1 MAQQSL
7 ARRLL
12 FPIALVTGLMVT
24 SSLLYDHAR
33 TIQNPALHRG
43 LAHLSAIVM
52 FASIWLGAFIAHPIA
67 FFRGAG
73 YGERMLAGTAT
84 AMIWSAT
91 VLTRF
96 IGIYSA
102 GEFVFLFFHH
112 LVLGA
117 PVVSLLC
124 AAISE
129 IVCRL
134 IARRK
139 TGGQTF
145 RVFAWQSTL
154 TLAVSLAL
162 VVTMLWKGGH
172 TYYYWYMDLYTK
184 LFL

>member
-1 MAQQSL
+1 MKQNL

-12 FPIALVTGLMVT
+12 FPVALVTGLMVV
-24 SSLLYDHAR
+24 SSLMYDQAR
-33 TIQNPALHRG
+33 TIDNHILHRG
-43 LAHLSAIVM
+43 LAHAGAAGM
-52 FASIWLGAFIAHPIA
+52 FISIWLGAFIAHPIA

-73 YGERMLAGTAT
+73 YGERILAGTAT
-84 AMIWSAT
+84 AMIWSTT
-91 VLTRF
+91 VLAGF
-96 IGIYSA
+96 IGIYSP
-102 GEFVFLFFHH
+102 GEFLFLFFHH

-124 AAISE
+124 MAISE
-129 IVCRL
+129 IVCRM

-139 TGGQTF
+139 TGDETL

-154 TLAVSLAL
+154 TLAVSLTL

-172 TYYYWYMDLYTK
+172 TYYYGYMDLYTK

>member
-1 MAQQSL
+1 MKQSL

-12 FPIALVTGLMVT
+12 FPVALVTGLMVA
-24 SSLLYDHAR
+24 SSLMYDQAR
-33 TIQNPALHRG
+33 TIENQILHRG

-52 FASIWLGAFIAHPIA
+52 FATIWLGAFIAHPIA

-91 VLTRF
+91 VLARF
-96 IGIYSA
+96 IGIYSP
-102 GEFVFLFFHH
+102 GEFLFLFFHH

-124 AAISE
+124 MAISE
-129 IVCRL
+129 IVCRAV
-134 IARRK
+134 ARRK
-139 TGGQTF
+139 TGDETL

-154 TLAVSLAL
+154 TLTISLTL

-172 TYYYWYMDLYTK
+172 TYYYWYLDLYTK

>member
-1 MAQQSL
+1 
-7 ARRLL
+7 
-12 FPIALVTGLMVT
+12 MVA
-24 SSLLYDHAR
+24 SSQVYDFAR
-33 TIQNPALHRG
+33 TIENPARHRG

-67 FFRGAG
+67 FFRGAR

-96 IGIYSA
+96 IGIYSP

-124 AAISE
+124 ASISE
-129 IVCRL
+129 IVCRA
-134 IARRK
+134 ITRRR
-139 TGGQTF
+139 TDDSAF

-154 TLAVSLAL
+154 TLAVSLTL

>member
-1 MAQQSL
+1 MKQSL

-12 FPIALVTGLMVT
+12 FPIALVTGLMVA
-24 SSLLYDHAR
+24 SSLVYDFAR
-33 TIQNPALHRG
+33 TVENPALHRG
-43 LAHLSAIVM
+43 LAHAGAAAM
-52 FASIWLGAFIAHPIA
+52 FVSIWLGAFIAHPIA

-73 YGERMLAGTAT
+73 YGERMLAGTVT

-91 VLTRF
+91 VLARF
-96 IGIYSA
+96 IGIYSP

-117 PVVSLLC
+117 PLVSLLC
-124 AAISE
+124 TAISE
-129 IVCRL
+129 IVCRA
-134 IARRK
+134 ITRRR
-139 TGGQTF
+139 TDDPAF

-154 TLAVSLAL
+154 TLAVSLTL

-184 LFL
+184 FFL

>member
-1 MAQQSL
+1 MKQSL

-12 FPIALVTGLMVT
+12 FPVALVTGLMVA
-24 SSLLYDHAR
+24 SSLMYDQAR
-33 TIQNPALHRG
+33 TIENQILHRG

-84 AMIWSAT
+84 AMIWSAA
-91 VLTRF
+91 VLARF
-96 IGIYSA
+96 IGIYSPA
-102 GEFVFLFFHH
+102 EFLFLFFHH

-124 AAISE
+124 MAISE
-129 IVCRL
+129 IVCRAV
-134 IARRK
+134 ARRK
-139 TGGQTF
+139 TGDETL

-154 TLAVSLAL
+154 TLAISLTL

-184 LFL
+184 LFI

>member
-1 MAQQSL
+1 MKQSMV
-7 ARRLL
+7 RRLL

-24 SSLLYDHAR
+24 SSLLYDNAR
-33 TIQNPALHRG
+33 TIHNPTLHRG

-73 YGERMLAGTAT
+73 YTERMLAGTAT

-91 VLTRF
+91 VLARF
-96 IGIYSA
+96 SGIYPPE
-102 GEFVFLFFHH
+102 EFLFLFFHH

-117 PVVSLLC
+117 PVVALLC
-124 AAISE
+124 MALSE
-129 IVCRL
+129 IVCRA
-134 IARRK
+134 IVRRK
-139 TGGQTF
+139 TGDQTL

-154 TLAVSLAL
+154 TLVVSLAL

-172 TYYYWYMDLYTK
+172 TYYYGYMDLYTK

>member
-1 MAQQSL
+1 MKQSL

-12 FPIALVTGLMVT
+12 FPVALVTGLMVA
-24 SSLLYDHAR
+24 SSLMYDQAR
-33 TIQNPALHRG
+33 TIENQILHRG

-52 FASIWLGAFIAHPIA
+52 FATIWLGAFIAHPIA

-91 VLTRF
+91 VLARF
-96 IGIYSA
+96 IGIYSP
-102 GEFVFLFFHH
+102 GEFLFLFFHH

-124 AAISE
+124 MAISE
-129 IVCRL
+129 IVCRAV
-134 IARRK
+134 ARRK
-139 TGGQTF
+139 TGDETL

-154 TLAVSLAL
+154 TLTISLTL

-184 LFL
+184 LFI

>member
-1 MAQQSL
+1 MKQSL

-12 FPIALVTGLMVT
+12 FPVALVTGLMVA
-24 SSLLYDHAR
+24 SSLLYDQAR
-33 TIQNPALHRG
+33 AIENQTLHRG

-84 AMIWSAT
+84 AIIWSAT
-91 VLTRF
+91 VLAGF
-96 IGIYSA
+96 IGIYPPE
-102 GEFVFLFFHH
+102 EFVFLFFHH

-124 AAISE
+124 MAISE
-129 IVCRL
+129 IICRAV
-134 IARRK
+134 ARRK
-139 TGGQTF
+139 TGDHAL

-154 TLAVSLAL
+154 TLAVSLTL

>member
-1 MAQQSL
+1 MKQNL

-24 SSLLYDHAR
+24 SSLLYDNAR
-33 TIQNPALHRG
+33 TIHNPALHRG
-43 LAHLSAIVM
+43 LAHLGAAGM
-52 FASIWLGAFIAHPIA
+52 FISIWLGAFIAHPIA

-73 YGERMLAGTAT
+73 YTERMLAGTAT

-91 VLTRF
+91 VLARF
-96 IGIYSA
+96 WGIYPP
-102 GEFVFLFFHH
+102 GEFLFLFFHH

-117 PVVSLLC
+117 PVVALLC
-124 AAISE
+124 MALSE
-129 IVCRL
+129 IVCRA

-139 TGGQTF
+139 TGDQTL

-154 TLAVSLAL
+154 TLVVSLAL

-172 TYYYWYMDLYTK
+172 TYYYGYMDLYTK

>member
-1 MAQQSL
+1 MKQNL
-7 ARRLL
+7 VRRLL
-12 FPIALVTGLMVT
+12 FPIALVAGLMVT

-73 YGERMLAGTAT
+73 YGERLLAGIAT

-91 VLTRF
+91 VLARF
-96 IGIYSA
+96 IGIYSP
-102 GEFVFLFFHH
+102 GEFAFLFFHH

-124 AAISE
+124 VAISE
-129 IVCRL
+129 IVCRG
-134 IARRK
+134 IARRR
-139 TGGQTF
+139 TDDPAC
-145 RVFAWQSTL
+145 RVFAWQNTL
-154 TLAVSLAL
+154 TLAVSLTL
-162 VVTMLWKGGH
+162 VVAMLWNGGH